1 MAKQI
6 LLSDEAQAQVALG
19 VPLEQV
25 EHTEVEAPT
34 EPEVKAEATA
44 ETKTETKAEDLAVE
58 LKEMADPLA
67 DFLKAQVKELQTE
80 LYQAKLD
87 LSQHQSK
94 VGQLQDVESKLAPIA
109 IEAINRLQIALGQT
123 PSTMT
128 GLPATS
134 LAEQYTAVKSEFDA
148 RFKTGRLTQP
158 ASDPSQSGRSLAEL
172 RLITGAGSK

>member
-25 EHTEVEAPT
+25 EHTEVEA
-34 EPEVKAEATA
+34 EPEVKAEAVKA
-44 ETKTETKAEDLAVE
+44 EVKTETKAEDLAVE
-58 LKEMADPLA
+58 LREAADPLS

-158 ASDPSQSGRSLAEL
+158 ASDPAQSGRSLAEL